1 MTGKTMQP
9 PISTTER
16 ILRLQPVAP
25 FIVLIMFVLSILF
38 SVLSKSN
45 AILFLWGF
53 FGVIGVFFLYV
64 AFPRSFYYGLWLL
77 ATYILCGVGIFFLN
91 GLILTGTQ
99 GLVIGFLL
107 EILGAYI
114 IYNLI
119 VEVKGMRDTIE
130 GKRIPLGL
138 FSLGAYLFFFSV
150 NGALGG
156 LAFWIKSG
164 GTLYGYAILEVIS
177 VLLVLFVYDR
187 AEVCALYF
195 EEGPVMARRIAQKPA
210 VGLEAQTQR
219 VLRSAKIVATRTRKA
234 ISHTG
239 AKDAQQ
245 EAAEKC
251 PICGSRLR
259 VVMRSCPSC
268 DEAERTAV
276 CKKAGHVFIPCPSCG
291 KANYHTDYRCK
302 KCNAKLSERIF
313 CRKCGKEADLVEWH
327 AEEKV
332 SGGKVAEDKGSGTTT
347 S

>member
-9 PISTTER
+9 KISNTDR
-16 ILRLQPVAP
+16 IMGLQPVAP
-25 FIVLIMFVLSILF
+25 YIVLFMFIISIIF
-38 SVLSKSN
+38 SVLARTN
-45 AILFLWGF
+45 ANLFLWGL
-53 FGVIGVFFLYV
+53 FGVIGVYFLYV

-77 ATYILCGVGIFFLN
+77 GTYLLCGVGIFFLN
-91 GLILTGTQ
+91 GLILTGIQ

-130 GKRIPLGL
+130 EKRIPLGL

-150 NGALGG
+150 TGALGG
-156 LAFWIKSG
+156 LAYWIKHG
-164 GTLYGYAILEVIS
+164 GNLYGYVGLEVIS

-187 AEVCALYF
+187 MEVCALYF
-195 EEGPVMARRIAQKPA
+195 EEGPVMARRLAQKPA
-210 VGLEAQTQR
+210 VGLEAQTQK
-219 VLRSAKIVATRTRKA
+219 VLRSAKVVVTRTRKA
-234 ISHTG
+234 MNPKG

-245 EAAEKC
+245 EAAEMC
-251 PICGSRLR
+251 PICNSRFK
-259 VVMRSCPSC
+259 VVMRSCPNC
-268 DEAERTAV
+268 DEPERTAV
-276 CKKAGHVFIPCPSCG
+276 CVKAGHVFIPCPSCG
-291 KANYHTDYRCK
+291 KANFNADYRCK

-327 AEEKV
+327 AETKV
-332 SGGKVAEDKGSGTTT
+332 SDGKVSEDKSGTTA